1 MAIQA
6 CQARLCWLL
15 GSLAVWAMG
24 MVTLTT
30 PLSGAEW
37 HRLAKTE
44 VHMGVEFEIVLFAPD
59 EAAGKAAI
67 EAAMSRIA
75 ELESHLSDYDLDSEL
90 SRLSAQAPTTSP
102 IPLSGDLFA
111 VLQASQTLAAES
123 GGAFDITVGP
133 LTKLWRRARRQKEVP
148 PAEMLRAARQA
159 VGYRNLVIHDN
170 KTAELTTKNM
180 RLDLGGIAK
189 GYAVDEALR
198 VITARGI
205 RRALVRASGDI
216 AAADPPPDEP
226 GWKVGLAPL
235 NPHDE
240 PQVFVSL
247 KNQAIST
254 SGESRQYLVID
265 GRRFSHLLDPR
276 SGQPLQ
282 GRMSV
287 TVLAP
292 RSIDADSWASTVAV
306 LGPTEGLRFLSQKN
320 STHAYMITADNDG
333 RNEQTHV
340 SPGFPVLK

>member
-1 MAIQA
+1 
-6 CQARLCWLL
+6 
-15 GSLAVWAMG
+15 
-24 MVTLTT
+24 
-30 PLSGAEW
+30 
-37 HRLAKTE
+37 
-44 VHMGVEFEIVLFAPD
+44 MGVEFEIVLFGPD

-102 IPLSGDLFA
+102 IPLSGDLFT

-123 GGAFDITVGP
+123 GGAFDVTVGP

-254 SGESRQYLVID
+254 SGESRQHLVID
-265 GRRFSHLLDPR
+265 GRRYSHLLDPR

-320 STHAYMITADNDG
+320 STHVYMITADNDG